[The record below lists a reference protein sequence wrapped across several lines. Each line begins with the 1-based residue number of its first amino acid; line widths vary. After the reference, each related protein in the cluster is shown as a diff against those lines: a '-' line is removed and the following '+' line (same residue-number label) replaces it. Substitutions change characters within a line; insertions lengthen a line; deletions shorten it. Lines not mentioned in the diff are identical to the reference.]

1 MTKAQYEVF
10 EARRRRPEQGLPMVR
25 PERPCRQHER
35 HVLNSEAPAR
45 VAPTGQTQGEL
56 A

>member
-10 EARRRRPEQGLPMVR
+10 EARRRRPEQRLPMVR

-35 HVLNSEAPAR
+35 HVLNCEAPAR
-45 VAPTGQTQGEL
+45 VAPNSQTQGEL

>member
-1 MTKAQYEVF
+1 VF
-10 EARRRRPEQGLPMVR
+10 EARRRRPEQRLPMVR

-35 HVLNSEAPAR
+35 HVLNSETPAR
-45 VAPTGQTQGEL
+45 VAPIGQTKGEL